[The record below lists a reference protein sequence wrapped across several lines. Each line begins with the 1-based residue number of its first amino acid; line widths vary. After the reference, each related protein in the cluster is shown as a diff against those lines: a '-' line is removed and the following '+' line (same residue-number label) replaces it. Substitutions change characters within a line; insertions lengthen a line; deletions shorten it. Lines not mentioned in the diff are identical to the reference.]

1 MCKCFKFGDNWFL
14 TSSVYTILKANHH
27 HNWTPNLKIE
37 NPHVEIKPDLYTH
50 TSTTSLYFFPNIMI
64 NKFTHSIKH
73 NISYVLIM
81 MIVFAL
87 TGNVK

>member
-14 TSSVYTILKANHH
+14 TSSVYTILRTNYHQ
-27 HNWTPNLKIE
+27 NWTPNLKIE
-37 NPHVEIKPDLYTH
+37 NPHVEIKSDLYTH
-50 TSTTSLYFFPNIMI
+50 LSTISLYFFPNMI
-64 NKFTHSIKH
+64 NKFTHISSKH

-81 MIVFAL
+81 IIVFVL